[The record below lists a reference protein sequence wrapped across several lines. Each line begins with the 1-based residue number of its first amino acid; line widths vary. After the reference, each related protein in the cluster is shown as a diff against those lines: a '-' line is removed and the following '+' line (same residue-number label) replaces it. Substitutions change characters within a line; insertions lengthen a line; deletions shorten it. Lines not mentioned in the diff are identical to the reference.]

1 MNGPGAGLF
10 WEESGCREPSSDN
23 GIGCGGRLS
32 ANKEEVVVQPVGTL
46 YEAGANSIQV
56 ATPGLDGAAAVAAD
70 ILEESA

>member
-1 MNGPGAGLF
+1 
-10 WEESGCREPSSDN
+10 
-23 GIGCGGRLS
+23 LS